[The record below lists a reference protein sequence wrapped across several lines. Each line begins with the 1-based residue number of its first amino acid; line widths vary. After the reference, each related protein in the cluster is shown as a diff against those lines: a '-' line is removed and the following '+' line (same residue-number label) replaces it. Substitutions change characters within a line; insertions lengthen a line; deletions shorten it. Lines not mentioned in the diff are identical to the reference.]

1 MKYLITSEKCPHCKK
16 AKEKFKE
23 QLEKGEI
30 EELPVNEEKGFEL
43 AEKLNVR
50 SIPTL
55 VECDDKEN
63 KCRILD
69 F

>member
-1 MKYLITSEKCPHCKK
+1 MKFLLTSNGCPHCKK

-23 QLEKGEI
+23 QLKKGEI
-30 EELPVNEEKGFEL
+30 EELPVNEGKGFEL

-50 SIPTL
+50 VIPTL
-55 VECDDKEN
+55 VECEEDKC
-63 KCRILD
+63 KILD